1 MAARCKVYEDRLTG
15 DIFIKHG
22 DQRAVPVSD
31 KPWLM
36 VYTREMRPT
45 VFQPGDV
52 VLKHHYPQTSI
63 VRVRSEDGTI
73 EERWYII

>member
-1 MAARCKVYEDRLTG
+1 MAVRCRVYEDRLTG

-22 DQRAVPVSD
+22 HLHAVPVSD
-31 KPWLM
+31 KPWLTH
-36 VYTREMRPT
+36 YARDMRPT
-45 VFQPGDV
+45 VFQPGDI
-52 VLKHHYPQTSI
+52 VLKHHYSQTSI